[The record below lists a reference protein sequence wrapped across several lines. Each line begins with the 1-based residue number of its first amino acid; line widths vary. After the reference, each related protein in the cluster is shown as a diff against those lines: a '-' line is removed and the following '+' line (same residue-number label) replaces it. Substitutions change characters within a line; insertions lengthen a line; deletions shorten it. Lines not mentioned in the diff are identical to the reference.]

1 MSIGLAVALVGLTS
15 LAMALLLVPLLVRRQ
30 RAESRDAYNLAV
42 YRDQLAE
49 IERDLARGV
58 LTTEQADAARTE
70 IGRRILALSPAAAAP
85 APSSMMPYAAATA
98 AVLLLPFA
106 AWALYAVLGSPAMP
120 DQPYAS
126 RGTSPAPAAA
136 ENAEQGAPHVDMAQ
150 AVQQLTAHL
159 KDHPDDL
166 TGWVLLG
173 RSDMSLGRYQDA
185 ADAYKH
191 AVDLSGK
198 RADILGDWGEALV
211 LAASG
216 TITPAAKEAFE
227 AGLKDPEL
235 APRSRYYL
243 ALAQMQQGDA
253 KGAVQAWVDLEADS
267 PADAD
272 WLPMVRKRIEQSS
285 ASLGV
290 DPASL
295 KTSAG
300 TDRPKVA
307 AAAPPP
313 GHPPMTAPATAPS
326 AASGAI
332 QPGHPPTPASAAA
345 PSAATGTA
353 TAGSAPDPQKVRE
366 AQQALAGASP
376 QDRQAMINS
385 MVERLAARLEQQ
397 PDDVDGWTR
406 LGRSY
411 NVLNQPDKAR
421 DAYARAVKLR
431 PDDIG
436 LKQGY
441 AEAIIAAAGDDA
453 TAPPSEATALFRQI
467 LQAEPKNQMALW
479 YVGIAEAD
487 AGHKDSAR
495 DLWSRLLAE
504 LPANA
509 PGRQEV
515 EQRLAALKQ
524 DATK

>member
-1 MSIGLAVALVGLTS
+1 MSIGLAVGLIGLTS

-49 IERDLARGV
+49 IERDLGRGV
-58 LTTEQADAARTE
+58 LTAEQADAARTE
-70 IGRRILALSPAAAAP
+70 IGRRILALNPATPAAALNSA
-85 APSSMMPYAAATA
+85 MPFAAATA

-106 AWALYAVLGSPAMP
+106 AWALYAVLGSPTMP

-126 RGTSPAPAAA
+126 RGTNPAAVTATA
-136 ENAEQGAPHVDMAQ
+136 ENGGQGAPHVDMAE

-166 TGWVLLG
+166 TGWALLA
-173 RSDMSLGRYQDA
+173 RSDMSLGRYQDG

-191 AVDLSGK
+191 AVDLSAK
-198 RADILGDWGEALV
+198 RADIWGDWAEAAV
-211 LAASG
+211 LAAGG
-216 TITPAAKEAFE
+216 TVTAEAKEAFQ
-227 AGLKDPEL
+227 AGLNDPEL

-243 ALAQMQQGDA
+243 ALAQMQQGDG
-253 KGAVQAWVDLEADS
+253 KGALQSWVDLAVDS

-272 WLPMVRKRIEQSS
+272 WLPMVQKRIEQTA

-290 DPASL
+290 DAATL
-295 KTSAG
+295 KSSSGAPL
-300 TDRPKVA
+300 PKLA
-307 AAAPPP
+307 AAGPPP
-313 GHPPMTAPATAPS
+313 GHPPMATPGAAP
-326 AASGAI
+326 
-332 QPGHPPTPASAAA
+332 PGHPPTPASAAA
-345 PSAATGTA
+345 PSSASAAPPA
-353 TAGSAPDPQKVRE
+353 TGSAPDPQKVRE

-406 LGRSY
+406 LARSY
-411 NVLNQPDKAR
+411 TVLNQPDKAR
-421 DAYARAVKLR
+421 DAYAHAAKLQ
-431 PDDIG
+431 PDDVG

-453 TAPPSEATALFRQI
+453 TAPPAEATALFRQI

-495 DLWSRLLAE
+495 DLWSQLLAQ

-509 PGRQEV
+509 PGREEV

-524 DATK
+524 AAPK

>member
-49 IERDLARGV
+49 IERDLGRGV
-58 LTTEQADAARTE
+58 LTAEQADAARTE
-70 IGRRILALSPAAAAP
+70 IGRRILALNPAAPTAG
-85 APSSMMPYAAATA
+85 PSSTMPFAAATA

-120 DQPYAS
+120 DQPYAAGGPS
-126 RGTSPAPAAA
+126 PAAA
-136 ENAEQGAPHVDMAQ
+136 ENAGQAPHVDMAQ
-150 AVQQLTAHL
+150 AVQQLTTHL
-159 KDHPDDL
+159 KEHPEDL
-166 TGWVLLG
+166 TGWVLLA
-173 RSDMSLGRYQDA
+173 RSDMSLSRFQEA
-185 ADAYKH
+185 ADAYKQ
-191 AVDLSGK
+191 AVDLSNK

-211 LAASG
+211 LASSG
-216 TITPAAKEAFE
+216 SVTPAAKEAFE

-243 ALAQMQQGDA
+243 ALAQVQQGDT
-253 KGAVQAWVDLEADS
+253 KGALQAWVDLEADS

-272 WLPMVRKRIEQSS
+272 WLPMVRKRIEQTSV
-285 ASLGV
+285 SLGL

-300 TDRPKVA
+300 ADRAKPVA
-307 AAAPPP
+307 AAAPPAHPPMTAPGTTASNAPGAVPP
-313 GHPPMTAPATAPS
+313 GHPPMT
-326 AASGAI
+326 
-332 QPGHPPTPASAAA
+332 TPAA
-345 PSAATGTA
+345 PPAGTPA
-353 TAGSAPDPQKVRE
+353 PTTGSAPDPQKVRE
-366 AQQALAGASP
+366 AQQALAGAAP

-397 PDDVDGWTR
+397 PDDVEGWTR

-411 NVLNQPDKAR
+411 TVLNQPEKAR
-421 DAYARAVKLR
+421 DAYARAAKLR
-431 PDDIG
+431 PDDVG

-441 AEAIIAAAGDDA
+441 AEAIITAAGDDA
-453 TAPPSEATALFRQI
+453 TAPPAEATALFRQI
-467 LQAEPKNQMALW
+467 LAAEPKNPMALW

-487 AGHKDSAR
+487 AGHKDMAR

-509 PGRQEV
+509 PGREEV

-524 DATK
+524 APAK